1 MIRLLM
7 QLEPRF
13 EEKKTILVEEL
24 DEVNEITFVKKG
36 VVAIGFDFNK
46 ERKYC
51 FKFSDNIVIGAFNV
65 TFQ

>member
-13 EEKKTILVEEL
+13 EEKKTILVDEL

-36 VVAIGFDFNK
+36 CVALGFDFNK
-46 ERKYC
+46 EKKYC
-51 FKFSDNIVIGAFNV
+51 IKYTDSIDVGAFNV
-65 TFQ
+65 TF